1 MSNLNH
7 QQREKLS
14 YQYTVAL
21 EQGDMDTLAR
31 ILFYAE
37 TDPILEDMIIGVN
50 RTMLSES
57 ASDET
62 SINPKENNAMPV
74 FTPTK
79 RKRRVSR
86 TRWTATAAIIASV
99 LFSAFAIFFVSESPP
114 PNYNAEAIVIADTP
128 FDKEAI
134 TRQFLDALNDNV
146 PAFLPDY
153 LTDDFVYDELGV
165 EPMNQIEMTKRIFSL
180 NERFIEFHFFIS
192 DISEFDTRLYATL
205 TLKGLHRNAAG
216 QELNYMTTGFINVT
230 FEGDRISR
238 AEFTINVDDFMERYG
253 RFDTPS
259 ERDHLD
265 LYQLPPDDFDERIQS
280 QAISIDDDGV
290 RGMSLNI
297 NAGHSALLIG
307 SLPDMILQGTI
318 HNIGTYQYSEKGER
332 VKIISIENH
341 PYYLLDDNGEA
352 PQWAF
357 KIGENVRTDLDVTT
371 GNRDV
376 MLDLSLVDLQGLT
389 LRSGGGTTSL
399 NLPATGDNYHVT
411 VTMLSSL
418 GRLRLNYPKK
428 IGLKIDAYDGVWQ
441 SQNYNHSQQVIN
453 LQLNG
458 SLSVLEMADFE

>member
-37 TDPILEDMIIGVN
+37 TDPMLEDMIIGVN
-50 RTMLSES
+50 QVIISES
-57 ASDET
+57 LSDET
-62 SINPKENNAMPV
+62 SVNPKENNTMPV

-79 RKRRVSR
+79 RKRSMSR
-86 TRWTATAAIIASV
+86 TRWTVSAAIVASL
-99 LFSAFAIFFVSESPP
+99 LFSAFAIFFASESTP
-114 PNYNAEAIVIADTP
+114 PNYNAEAIVIENTP

-153 LTDDFVYDELGV
+153 LTDDFVYDELGI
-165 EPMNQIEMTKRIFSL
+165 EPMNQIEMTKHIFSL
-180 NERFIEFHFFIS
+180 NDRFTEFHFFMS
-192 DISEFDTRLYATL
+192 DISQSDTRLYASL

-230 FEGDRISR
+230 FEGDQISR
-238 AEFTINVDDFMERYG
+238 AEFTINIDDFMERYAP
-253 RFDTPS
+253 R
-259 ERDHLD
+259 RDEVPQASD
-265 LYQLPPDDFDERIQS
+265 LYQLPPDDFDTGIQS
-280 QAISIDDDGV
+280 QEISVDDESV

-297 NAGHSALLIG
+297 NAGHSELLIG
-307 SLPDMILQGTI
+307 SLPDTILQGTI
-318 HNIGTYQYSEKGER
+318 HNVGAYQYSEKGER
-332 VKIISIENH
+332 IKIISIENH

-357 KIGENVRTDLDVTT
+357 KIGENVRTDLNVTT
-371 GNRDV
+371 GNRDA

-389 LRSGGGTTSL
+389 LRLGGGLTSL
-399 NLPATGDNYHVT
+399 NLPVTGDNYHVT

-428 IGLKIDAYDGVWQ
+428 IGLRIDAYDGVWQ
-441 SQNYNHSQQVIN
+441 SQNYNHSEQVIN
-453 LQLNG
+453 LQLDG